1 MPGTFSV
8 GGLASGLDTQNILD
22 QLVAIERRPIT
33 LLQIRKDGYKK
44 KLDVWNQVSSKLSD
58 LISSL
63 GKLRTENNFKAF
75 ATNSEDEDIVT
86 LSATS
91 SAEAA
96 EHSIRVLQIAQQ
108 RKISSQSF
116 ESKTENLGLTGDFLI
131 DGKVISVSTT
141 DSLMDIRDK
150 INNANAGVQASIL
163 ELADNEFR
171 LVVAS
176 ESTGEDGFHILDAS
190 TTNILQ
196 NLGLTTGT
204 ESIKNQITG
213 GVESD
218 SFSDIS
224 ATIGSVLDLS
234 SPQSGTVTIGDKTVS
249 IDLSS
254 DTLATIKDKI
264 NAANPTGVVASI
276 VSDTENN
283 QTIYKLRIEGNSTF
297 SDNNNILQTLGI
309 LEGDTGAPATAQV
322 ITGNAVNT
330 TDGSTA
336 ITAATTFG
344 SIYNA
349 NVSNGDTITI
359 VGKDH
364 SGADVTGT
372 FTITDTSTTTV
383 QDLLDAIESAFSGA
397 VTASIN
403 SSGKIVVTDNSSG
416 TSQLDVNLI
425 ENNEGGG
432 TLNFGT
438 FSTTTTGRDA
448 ISGDLQEGQDA
459 SIEVDGIQL
468 TRSSNSISDILQ
480 GVTLNLHKADTTSTV
495 NISVARDFDTIKSN
509 INDFIKKYNDIID
522 FINKQFTY
530 DTDKEKA
537 GTLLGDTTL
546 ISVQSE
552 IKNIVSDRISGLP
565 ETLRSLAQ
573 VGIDTDSDG
582 KLSMDESEFDEKI
595 QDNFDGVVK
604 IFSAI
609 GETTDS
615 DISYVNHTTDTL
627 PGTYAVNITQAATQ
641 AEILGTTNLQTGIAG
656 SEVLTLA
663 DKYTGQTASITL
675 DSGLTI
681 DEIVSKINAE
691 TSQTYSQKRTSSGT
705 ILTSGNPATSSTLWS
720 DVDGD
725 ITSGDTITI
734 SGTTH
739 NGNSVSSV
747 YTVSD
752 GDTVGDLLT
761 AIQDAFDNTVTATIN
776 DQGEIVVTDVDSGT
790 SQMDI
795 TLTPN
800 NEGGGSLDLGTMDL
814 TQTGRYDLEITAY
827 NENGYLKI
835 VHDSY
840 GSSYGFSV
848 TQSTNYLGITDG
860 SYTGQDVAGTINGEN
875 ATGSGQ
881 ILTGDSGDSNIDGL
895 SIQITLTPSQLSD
908 QGADQG
914 SISLTYGVAE
924 QLYTHLKK
932 ITDEFDGYVAL
943 REKNIQDTMDDIQDR
958 IDLMEQRVAKK
969 KQNLENQFLNL
980 ERSMAALNSL
990 QSYLGP
996 QLLNLS
1002 SSFG

>member
-131 DGKVISVSTT
+131 DGKVISVGTT

-943 REKNIQDTMDDIQDR
+943 REKNIQDTMGDIQDR
-958 IDLMEQRVAKK
+958 IDQMEQQVAKK
-969 KQNLENQFLNL
+969 KQNLEDKFLNL
-980 ERSMAALNSL
+980 ERSMATLNSL

>member
-33 LLQIRKDGYKK
+33 LLQNRKDGYKK

-63 GKLRTENNFKAF
+63 GKLRTESNFKAF
-75 ATNSEDEDIVT
+75 TTNSENEDIVT

-96 EHSIRVLQIAQQ
+96 EHSIKVLQIAQQ

-131 DGKVISVSTT
+131 DGKLISVSTT

-171 LVVAS
+171 LVIAS
-176 ESTGEDGFHILDAS
+176 KSTGEDGFHILDAS

-224 ATIGSVLDLS
+224 ATIGSVLNLS

-254 DTLATIKDKI
+254 DTLSTIKDKI
-264 NAANPTGVVASI
+264 NAASPTGVVASI

-283 QTIYKLRIEGNSTF
+283 QTIYKLRIEGTSTF
-297 SDNNNILQTLGI
+297 SDDNNILQTLGI

-322 ITGNAVNT
+322 ITGSAVNT

-364 SGADVTGT
+364 SGTDVSST

-397 VTASIN
+397 VTASVN
-403 SSGKIVVTDNSSG
+403 SSGKIVVTDNSTG

-432 TLNFGT
+432 SLNFGT

-448 ISGDLQEGQDA
+448 ISGDLQAGQDA

-495 NISVARDFDTIKSN
+495 NISVSRDFDTIKSN
-509 INDFIKKYNDIID
+509 INDFIKKYNGIID

-573 VGIDTDSDG
+573 IGIDTDSDG
-582 KLSMDESEFDEKI
+582 KLSMDESKFDEKI

-615 DISYVNHTTDTL
+615 DISYINHTKDTL

-641 AEILGTTNLQTGIAG
+641 AEVLGTTNLQTGIAG

-752 GDTVGDLLT
+752 GDTVGDFLT

-795 TLTPN
+795 SLTPN

-827 NENGYLKI
+827 NDNGYLKI

-840 GSSYGFSV
+840 GSAYGFSV

-860 SYTGQDVAGTINGEN
+860 SYAGQDVAGTINGEN
-875 ATGSGQ
+875 ATGTGQ

-895 SIQITLTPSQLSD
+895 SIQVTLTPSQLSD

-932 ITDEFDGYVAL
+932 ITDEFDGYVSL

-969 KQNLENQFLNL
+969 KQNLEDQFLNL

-996 QLLNLS
+996 QLAHLS

>member
-943 REKNIQDTMDDIQDR
+943 REKNIQDTMGDIQDR
-958 IDLMEQRVAKK
+958 IDQMEQQVAKK
-969 KQNLENQFLNL
+969 KQNLEDKFLNL
-980 ERSMAALNSL
+980 ERSMATLNSL

>member
-8 GGLASGLDTQNILD
+8 GGLASGLDTQKILD

-33 LLQIRKDGYKK
+33 LLQNRKDGYQK

-58 LISSL
+58 LMSAL
-63 GKLRTENNFKAF
+63 GKLRTQTNFKSF
-75 ATNSEDEDIVT
+75 TTSTEDENIVT
-86 LSATS
+86 LTATS
-91 SAEAA
+91 SASPA
-96 EHSIRVLQIAQQ
+96 EHSIKVLQLAQQ
-108 RKISSQSF
+108 RKIASQSF
-116 ESKTENLGLTGDFLI
+116 DSKTENLDLTGDFLVN
-131 DGKVISVSTT
+131 GTVISVGST
-141 DSLMDIRDK
+141 DSLVDIRDK
-150 INNANAGVQASIL
+150 INNAHAGVQASIL
-163 ELADNEFR
+163 ELGNHEFR
-171 LVVAS
+171 LVIAS

-196 NLGLTTGT
+196 NLGLSLGTT
-204 ESIKNQITG
+204 SIKNQITG

-224 ATIGSVLDLS
+224 ATVGSVLNLS
-234 SPQSGTVTIGDKTVS
+234 SAQSGTVTIGDKTVS

-254 DTLATIKDKI
+254 DTLTSIKDKI

-276 VSDTENN
+276 VTDTIDNE
-283 QTIYKLRIEGNSTF
+283 TVYKLRIEGTSTF
-297 SDNNNILQTLGI
+297 SDDNNVLQTLGI
-309 LEGDTGAPATAQV
+309 LEGDTGSPATAQV
-322 ITGNAVNT
+322 ITGSAVNT

-336 ITAATTFG
+336 ITASTTFG

-349 NVSNGDTITI
+349 NVSNGDTIKI

-372 FTITDTSTTTV
+372 FTISDTSTDTI
-383 QDLLDAIESAFSGA
+383 QDLLDAIESAFSGN
-397 VTASIN
+397 VTATVN

-438 FSTTTTGRDA
+438 FSATTTGRDA
-448 ISGDLQEGQDA
+448 ISGDLQTGQDA
-459 SIEVDGIQL
+459 AVEVDGIQL
-468 TRSSNSISDILQ
+468 TRDSNSISDILQ

-495 NISVARDFDTIKSN
+495 NVSVARDYDTIKSN
-509 INDFIKKYNDIID
+509 VKDFIKKYNDIID
-522 FINKQFTY
+522 FINQQFTY
-530 DTDKEKA
+530 DTDKKKA

-552 IKNIVSDRISGLP
+552 IKNIVTDRISNLP
-565 ETLRSLAQ
+565 AKLRSLAQ
-573 VGIDTDSDG
+573 VGVDTDSEG
-582 KLSMDESEFDEKI
+582 KLSIDESKFDEKI
-595 QDNFDGVVK
+595 QDNFSGVVK

-609 GETTDS
+609 GETTDT
-615 DISYVNHTTDTL
+615 DISYVNHTKNTL
-627 PGTYAVNITQAATQ
+627 PGVYSVNVTQAATQ
-641 AEILGTTNLQTGIAG
+641 AEALGTTNLQTGISG

-663 DKYTGQTASITL
+663 DKFTGQTASITL
-675 DSGLTI
+675 DSGMTI

-691 TSQTYSQKRTSSGT
+691 TSRAHSQKRTSSGT
-705 ILTSGNPATSSTLWS
+705 ILSSGNPATSTTLWS
-720 DVDGD
+720 NVDGD
-725 ITSGDTITI
+725 VTTGDTISI

-739 NGNSVSSV
+739 SGNVVSSI
-747 YTVSD
+747 YTVKD

-776 DQGEIVVTDVDSGT
+776 DQGEIVVTDVDTGT
-790 SQMDI
+790 SEMDI
-795 TLTPN
+795 SLTAN
-800 NEGGGSLDLGTMDL
+800 NEGGGSLDPGTMDL
-814 TQTGRYDLEITAY
+814 TETGRYDLEITAY
-827 NENGYLKI
+827 NNNGYLKI

-840 GSSYGFSV
+840 GSDYGFSI
-848 TQSTNYLGITDG
+848 TQSSNYLGITDG

-895 SIQITLTPSQLSD
+895 SIQVTLTPTQLSAQGPD
-908 QGADQG
+908 QGE
-914 SISLTYGVAE
+914 ITLTYGVAE
-924 QLYTHLKK
+924 QMYTHLQK
-932 ITDEFDGYVAL
+932 ITDEFDGYVTL
-943 REKNIQDTMDDIQDR
+943 QEKNIKDTMSDIQDR
-958 IDLMEQRVAKK
+958 IDLMEERVSKK

-980 ERSMAALNSL
+980 ERSMATLNSL

-996 QLLNLS
+996 QLARLS